1 MEHNSWLRFGAMIAV
16 SFIAMYVLMYTMVW
30 SWEDFHPSLSQ
41 AYMAGSMTAAMV
53 VIELVLMGSMYKN
66 ATVRN
71 ALIGVG
77 VLALVATVA
86 FTRYQTGIGDKDF
99 LRSMIPHHSGAI
111 LMCSNP
117 KLEDPEIRTLCQ
129 SIIKGQQQEIDEMH
143 AILNRK

>member
-1 MEHNSWLRFGAMIAV
+1 MEHNSWLKFGAMIAV

-41 AYMAGSMTAAMV
+41 VYMAGSMTAAMV